1 MERHQAPLLLAA
13 VAVGALIGMLL
24 PQSAGLAP
32 LITPLLGL
40 VLLAAFLAVPF
51 RRLIEALRDWRLLAL
66 LGVVDFV
73 LVPALVWAL
82 TRLVAHD
89 AAVLL
94 GAALVLLTPC
104 IDYVIVFTRLAGG
117 AADRLLAAAPLL
129 LLGQALL
136 LPVLLPI
143 VAGRRVEIEPQPF
156 VEALLLLIVLP
167 LAAAGALQWAT
178 PRRRA
183 ARAAAQGLAAAMV
196 PLMAA
201 VLMVVV
207 ASQLAAIGDALPRL
221 VPAALLFAG
230 FAALATIVGV
240 IASRAARLDAA
251 RGRALAMSAVARNSL
266 VVLPLALALPDP
278 LVPLVVVTQTVVEL
292 IALTLLVRL
301 LPRLLPGERMRV
313 QRRAH
318 RTRQRPPGERTRRA
332 AAWPS

>member
-1 MERHQAPLLLAA
+1 MERRQAPLLLAA
-13 VAVGALIGMLL
+13 AAVGALIGMLL
-24 PQSAGLAP
+24 PQSAALAP
-32 LITPLLGL
+32 LITPLLAL
-40 VLLAAFLAVPF
+40 VLLATFLAVPF
-51 RRLIEALRDWRLLAL
+51 RRLVEALRDWRLLAL
-66 LGVVDFV
+66 LGLVDFV

-82 TRLVAHD
+82 TRMVAHD
-89 AAVLL
+89 PAVLL

-129 LLGQALL
+129 LVGQALL
-136 LPVLLPI
+136 LPVLLPA
-143 VAGRRVEIEPQPF
+143 VAGRQVLIEPQPF

-178 PRRRA
+178 PRWRA
-183 ARAAAQGLAAAMV
+183 ARAAAQGATAAMV

-201 VLMVVV
+201 LLMVVV
-207 ASQLAAIGDALPRL
+207 ASQLAVIGDALPRL

-240 IASRAARLDAA
+240 LASRAARLDAA
-251 RGRALAMSAVARNSL
+251 RGRALTMSAVARNSL

-313 QRRAH
+313 
-318 RTRQRPPGERTRRA
+318 
-332 AAWPS
+332 

>member
-1 MERHQAPLLLAA
+1 MERQQAPLLLAA
-13 VAVGALIGMLL
+13 VAVGALLGLLL
-24 PQSAGLAP
+24 PHATVLAP

-40 VLLAAFLAVPF
+40 VLLATFLAVPF
-51 RRLIEALRDWRLLAL
+51 RRLTEALRDWRLLAL
-66 LGVVDFV
+66 LGIVNFG
-73 LVPALVWAL
+73 LVPALVWTL

-89 AAVLL
+89 DAVLL

-117 AADRLLAAAPLL
+117 AAERLLAAAPLL

-136 LPVLLPI
+136 LPALLPM
-143 VAGRRVEIEPQPF
+143 VAGRRVVIEPQPF
-156 VEALLLLIVLP
+156 LEALLLLIVLP
-167 LAAAGALQWAT
+167 LAAAAALQWAA
-178 PRRRA
+178 PRWRP
-183 ARAAAQGLAAAMV
+183 ARAAERGLASAMV

-201 VLMVVV
+201 VLLVVV

-221 VPAALLFAG
+221 LPAVLLFAG
-230 FAALATIVGV
+230 FAALATVVGV
-240 IASRAARLDAA
+240 VASRAARLDAA

-292 IALTLLVRL
+292 VALTLLVRL

-313 QRRAH
+313 
-318 RTRQRPPGERTRRA
+318 
-332 AAWPS
+332 